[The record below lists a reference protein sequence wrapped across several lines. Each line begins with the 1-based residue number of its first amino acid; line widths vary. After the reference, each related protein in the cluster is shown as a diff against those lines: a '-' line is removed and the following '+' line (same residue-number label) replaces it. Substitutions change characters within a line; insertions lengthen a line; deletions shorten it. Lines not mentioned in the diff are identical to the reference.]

1 MAASKLSANRSK
13 NTVTFNFEHKLSKIV
28 LTFKPGDGMALSE
41 LAGMKVQLTNQ
52 QPKALFDVTQPDGE
66 VVVGT
71 NTPATLT
78 LNTDADG
85 MSSEGIVLPKFEA
98 GKKYVYDITVNR
110 SRLDVT
116 ATITDWTPGN
126 GEGGESG
133 EAIIPVPLGNISDP
147 AEVLKGDLAMSD
159 GTFLRSDDFSTLSDE
174 QIRGVRGIVFWT
186 YDGSYP
192 DTDLAGDK
200 VLMTD
205 FPECS
210 HGLIVSLKDASQSQ
224 YWSSSSSFYASIYEW
239 QKSASFNGYTEVA
252 AISPADEE
260 MENECNRLLGYNNTM
275 VILAYN
281 EYCNTTGGLQISY
294 KCYLGDTI
302 GDFRDANQTLEG
314 ASDWYIPSVKE
325 LALLTDEDSNGNI
338 WSLDGNTY
346 KYINEILT
354 EMIDL
359 GVDAEILGTGYYWS
373 STEAS
378 QARTNDP
385 VQRAY
390 CADLKNGVIG
400 KTGQYKKNK
409 FRVRTVCAF

>member
-1 MAASKLSANRSK
+1 
-13 NTVTFNFEHKLSKIV
+13 
-28 LTFKPGDGMALSE
+28 
-41 LAGMKVQLTNQ
+41 
-52 QPKALFDVTQPDGE
+52 
-66 VVVGT
+66 
-71 NTPATLT
+71 
-78 LNTDADG
+78 
-85 MSSEGIVLPKFEA
+85 
-98 GKKYVYDITVNR
+98 
-110 SRLDVT
+110 
-116 ATITDWTPGN
+116 
-126 GEGGESG
+126 
-133 EAIIPVPLGNISDP
+133 
-147 AEVLKGDLAMSD
+147 
-159 GTFLRSDDFSTLSDE
+159 
-174 QIRGVRGIVFWT
+174 
-186 YDGSYP
+186 
-192 DTDLAGDK
+192 
-200 VLMTD
+200 MTD

>member
-1 MAASKLSANRSK
+1 
-13 NTVTFNFEHKLSKIV
+13 
-28 LTFKPGDGMALSE
+28 
-41 LAGMKVQLTNQ
+41 
-52 QPKALFDVTQPDGE
+52 
-66 VVVGT
+66 
-71 NTPATLT
+71 
-78 LNTDADG
+78 
-85 MSSEGIVLPKFEA
+85 
-98 GKKYVYDITVNR
+98 
-110 SRLDVT
+110 
-116 ATITDWTPGN
+116 
-126 GEGGESG
+126 
-133 EAIIPVPLGNISDP
+133 
-147 AEVLKGDLAMSD
+147 MSD